1 MCTPALS
8 ISKLFEGFIRWL
20 SCVQEPY
27 IELVTMVLLAGIKI
41 VSYLFFLIHDFA
53 WLLPPTEGIEHV
65 EKGDGHIDEDDQGKQ
80 GVWKSR

>member
-1 MCTPALS
+1 
-8 ISKLFEGFIRWL
+8 
-20 SCVQEPY
+20 
-27 IELVTMVLLAGIKI
+27 MVLLAGIKI

>member
-1 MCTPALS
+1 
-8 ISKLFEGFIRWL
+8 
-20 SCVQEPY
+20 
-27 IELVTMVLLAGIKI
+27 MVLLAVSKCSEPGIKI